1 MVESHCMYNSL
12 VTEQTSRAINVL
24 LPNFLK
30 IVQPVNI
37 VEIGTAVG
45 GFTHFLSD
53 TCPNSQI
60 ITIELKDYYHYEFK
74 KNVTS
79 LIVDSNDEKLIKQIM
94 IPFIQSTGVT
104 IVFCDGGSKIT
115 DFINYAPLI
124 KRSDYICIHD
134 YCQTKEIFKNEYYG
148 KIWNYCRIIES
159 DIVGTCDEYG
169 LIGVHKE
176 MQEGMW
182 CVKQK
187 KSNIIIK
194 KPKTLL

>member
-104 IVFCDGGSKIT
+104 IVFCDGGSKIM
-115 DFINYAPLI
+115 DFINYA
-124 KRSDYICIHD
+124 R
-134 YCQTKEIFKNEYYG
+134 Q
-148 KIWNYCRIIES
+148 
-159 DIVGTCDEYG
+159 
-169 LIGVHKE
+169 
-176 MQEGMW
+176 
-182 CVKQK
+182 
-187 KSNIIIK
+187 
-194 KPKTLL
+194 